1 MSERSPDSPERTGA
15 AEKAGVTTEN
25 TVTGVVAVVGLLV
38 FFELTSGLL
47 QGATSPLLPS
57 IQAELDIPSAQLH
70 WVHAVQY
77 LAAAVSVPVFG
88 RLGDLYGYRRM
99 LRVSLLFIAV
109 GSVVVAVAPNLTVLL
124 LGRVLLGPIAALL
137 PLEIGLVR
145 DRLSPERSRRAI
157 GMLVG
162 ALTLGSLLGALV
174 AGVVQGLLDDVRLT
188 LGLLAVLAIACLGLS
203 YSPRIPES
211 QNRARGGMD
220 WLGGVLLGLSLVALL
235 GSISQG
241 NSWGWTS
248 PLFLGGVAAAAALFV
263 VWVRLELRS
272 EHPLVDVRAVSSATV
287 APQYAAGAA
296 LGVVML
302 GGQSV
307 IVLYLSASPET
318 VGYGFGLGVMAISLS
333 VTAPTLLA
341 FLGASAIAP
350 VATRLGYRRTVFLAF
365 ALMAAGTLGLVFS
378 WALLWSFLLSFAVV
392 GLGCG
397 LALGALPTLVV
408 EASAADR
415 AGSAS
420 AVFNNVKTLGG
431 SIGGAVSAGALGYFL
446 AAGTDEPQLI
456 AYQGVWTGV
465 ALLALGTAFLAGRT
479 PQALR

>member
-1 MSERSPDSPERTGA
+1 MSERSPDSAERTGA
-15 AEKAGVTTEN
+15 AEKTGAAEH

-47 QGATSPLLPS
+47 QGATSPLLPA

-99 LRVSLLFIAV
+99 LRITLLFIAA
-109 GSVVVAVAPNLTVLL
+109 GSVVVALAPNLTVLL
-124 LGRVLLGPIAALL
+124 LGRILLGPLAALL

-145 DRLSPERSRRAI
+145 DRLAPAQSRRAI
-157 GMLVG
+157 GLLVG
-162 ALTLGSLLGALV
+162 SLTLGMLLGTLV
-174 AGVVQGLLDDVRLT
+174 AGVVQSLVGDVRVT
-188 LGLLAVLAIACLGLS
+188 LGLLAVLALACLGLS
-203 YSPRIPES
+203 YFRVPES
-211 QNRARGGMD
+211 RNRAGGGMD

-241 NSWGWTS
+241 NHWGWTS
-248 PLFLGGVAAAAALFV
+248 PVFLGGVAAAAVLFA
-263 VWVRLELRS
+263 VWIRVELRLEQ
-272 EHPLVDVRAVSSATV
+272 PLVDLRAVASAAV
-287 APQYAAGAA
+287 APQYAAGAT

-307 IVLYLSASPET
+307 IVMYLATAPEAA
-318 VGYGFGLGVMAISLS
+318 GYGFGLGVMAISLA
-333 VTAPTLLA
+333 VTAPTVLA
-341 FLGASAIAP
+341 FVGASTIAP

-365 ALMAAGTLGLVFS
+365 VLMAAGTLGLVFS
-378 WALLWSFLLSFAVV
+378 WAVLWSFLASFAAV

-420 AVFNNVKTLGG
+420 AVFNNLKTLGG

-456 AYQGVWTGV
+456 AYQGVWAGV

-479 PQALR
+479 PQAPR

>member
-1 MSERSPDSPERTGA
+1 MSEHSPDSPERTGA
-15 AEKAGVTTEN
+15 AEKTGTTEN
-25 TVTGVVAVVGLLV
+25 VVTGVVAVVGLLV

-99 LRVSLLFIAV
+99 LRVTLLFISV
-109 GSVVVAVAPNLTVLL
+109 GSVVVALAPNLTVLL
-124 LGRVLLGPIAALL
+124 VGRALLGPLAALL

-145 DRLSPERSRRAI
+145 DRLAPEQSRRAI

-174 AGVVQGLLDDVRLT
+174 AGVVQGLLGDVRVT
-188 LGLLAVLAIACLGLS
+188 LGLLAVLAIGCLGLS
-203 YSPRIPES
+203 YFRIPES

-220 WLGGVLLGLSLVALL
+220 WLGGVLLGLALVALL

-241 NSWGWTS
+241 NTWGWTS
-248 PLFLGGVAAAAALFV
+248 PLFLGGVALAAVLFV
-263 VWVRLELRS
+263 VWVRVELRS
-272 EHPLVDVRAVSSATV
+272 EHPLVDVRAVSSVTV
-287 APQYAAGAA
+287 APQYAAGAT

-307 IVLYLSASPET
+307 IVLYLSASPEN

-341 FLGASAIAP
+341 FLGASTIAP
-350 VATRLGYRRTVFLAF
+350 VATRIGYRRTVFLAF

-420 AVFNNVKTLGG
+420 AVFNNLKTLGG
-431 SIGGAVSAGALGYFL
+431 SVGGALAAGALGYFL
-446 AAGTDEPQLI
+446 MSGTGEPALF
-456 AYQGVWTGV
+456 AYQGVWVGV
-465 ALLALGTAFLAGRT
+465 ALLALVTAVLAGRT
-479 PQALR
+479 PKAMR